1 MELEQLGLGLS
12 KPRYEAERSF
22 IRQWLAS
29 APELTLLAL
38 EIPTLTDLAR
48 EASVCLREQGLCLS
62 FRMDSGGDADLQ
74 RLCRA
79 LWKLWAKE
87 PAPQAPT
94 VWELLDR
101 QPEEDCFLLISRA
114 EQLTCHMPLGE
125 FLLDLLS
132 HCAPSLHVVLMAGCA
147 IPLLSQ
153 AEDLPPLAAAVTPGA
168 LVQEPG
174 TAAPVLQEA
183 YPGLSE
189 FDCQSVCHHCGGWI
203 SALDA
208 AVADLTAQQEQRAD
222 GASGDP
228 ARFSPAIGRLLE
240 QWTASWPET
249 YLSCLER
256 LCVCREVPEKLAQ
269 RLTGET
275 FSTLSLL
282 AQTGFPLR
290 ACSTPEPAYT
300 LNPVF
305 QAWLYHRTGQTRGRG
320 FLLEQHKIA
329 AEYYSEAEN
338 WPEVFRHQL
347 CRGYVEEAAKVMRHL
362 AFSDFDPAQLEEY
375 RSLLRKRPPAAM
387 DRLPWV
393 QFGYAIAVKYRYP
406 NIAFRCLD
414 RALELFEAAGDHV
427 GIVLVCCQKISLGF
441 FATEQKSILQ
451 EALQTLTENSFDIDQ
466 LDPILDGYRKVF
478 TAYGLLQQG
487 NTGSQT
493 IDLLEQARES
503 AIIRN
508 DKNLR
513 LWACFV
519 LILAYKQ
526 DIRYTAGLPAVLNE
540 AMELA
545 ESHHVQKSLKMCL
558 YQTVAFLCFV
568 EGGRYEEACSC
579 CEKAIRIA
587 DTIEATGYSVYI
599 NMIHAYALD
608 CLGRYEKAEQ
618 VILDTA
624 RKSDSILNVRN
635 EHLLAYYLIG
645 QSYHYFSKG
654 DWGLALDTAEK
665 AVSYAVRSGRTSY
678 LARSL
683 LALGNILAEHDL
695 CDRAQAVA
703 SQCLDLCAQQ
713 EKYRFYAISAR
724 FLQSQLLKK
733 QGRRRD
739 FEQAMAALAEESK
752 SAGIFHYNFAKPS
765 VISMLC
771 QGFTPP
777 EPHRRFF
784 MQLQSCN
791 TVQTSSGEAPIL
803 TQMRANTPLEICI
816 LGPLQVFSNGQP
828 LDACASAR
836 AGQLLRLLALDG
848 SPLSVHKLLE
858 AIWPEWDEKAAMNSF
873 YFTLYQLR
881 SYLDTKDAVLYRR
894 GQCSLNPALVTVDA
908 ALFRELIQS
917 AQQYLRTDNLYAA
930 SRYYDQALTLCRGQ
944 VLDGDDL
951 PEDFVLQREDLER
964 SMYVAMREYGSVC
977 LRRHMADKAERI
989 LSRAM
994 QNTFADEGTARLL
1007 MLAQYLAGNKSGA
1020 LSTYERLCRML
1031 QSELGVEPHRLT
1043 NSLIDRIRRN
1053 QEVSD
1058 LFQEAQ
1064 NLF

>member
-29 APELTLLAL
+29 APDLTLLAL
-38 EIPTLTDLAR
+38 EVPTLTDLAR
-48 EASVCLREQGLCLS
+48 EASVFLREQGLCLS
-62 FRMDSGGDADLQ
+62 FRMGSGDDADCQ

-87 PAPQAPT
+87 PAPQTPT
-94 VWELLDR
+94 VWDLMDR
-101 QPEEDCFLLISRA
+101 QPEKDCFLLVSQA
-114 EQLTCHMPLGE
+114 EQLTCDMPLGE

-132 HCAPSLHVVLMAGCA
+132 HCSPMLHVVMMAEYA

-153 AEDLPPLAAAVTPGA
+153 AEDLPRLAAAVTPGA
-168 LVQEPG
+168 LVQDTG
-174 TAAPVLQEA
+174 AITAVLQEA

-189 FDCQSVCHHCGGWI
+189 LDCQSVCQHCGGWI

-208 AVADLTAQQEQRAD
+208 AVANLTAQQEQRTDA
-222 GASGDP
+222 ASDEP
-228 ARFSPAIGRLLE
+228 TCFAPEVSALLE
-240 QWTASWPET
+240 QWVSFWPET

-256 LCVCREVPEKLAQ
+256 LCVCREAPEKLAE
-269 RLTGET
+269 RLAGEA
-275 FSTLSLL
+275 FSTLLLL

-290 ACSTPEPAYT
+290 ACGAPEPTYT

-305 QAWLYHRTGQTRGRG
+305 QTWLYHRTGQTRGRG

-329 AEYYSEAEN
+329 AEYHLETEN

-347 CRGYVEEAAKVMRHL
+347 SRGYVEEAAKVMRYL
-362 AFSDFDPAQLEEY
+362 AFSDLDPTQLEAY
-375 RSLLRKRPPAAM
+375 RSLLRKQQPAAM

-414 RALELFEAAGDHV
+414 RALELFEAAEDHV

-441 FATEQKSILQ
+441 FATEQKSMLE
-451 EALQTLTENSFDIDQ
+451 EALRILTENSFDIDQ

-478 TAYGLLQQG
+478 TAYALLQQG

-508 DKNLR
+508 DRNLR

-526 DIRYTAGLPAVLNE
+526 DIRYTAGLSAVLNE

-568 EGGRYEEACSC
+568 EGGRYGEACSC

-587 DTIEATGYSVYI
+587 DAIEATGYSVYI

-608 CLGRYEKAEQ
+608 CLGRYAKAEQ

-624 RKSDSILNVRN
+624 RKSNSILNVRN
-635 EHLLAYYLIG
+635 EHLLAYYFIG

-665 AVSYAVRSGRTSY
+665 AVRYAVRSGRTSY

-695 CDRAQAVA
+695 CDRAQALA
-703 SQCLDLCAQQ
+703 CQCLDLCAQQ
-713 EKYRFYAISAR
+713 EKYRFYSISAR
-724 FLQSQLLKK
+724 FLQAQVLKK
-733 QGRRRD
+733 QNRCGD
-739 FEQAMAALAEESK
+739 FEEVMAALAEESK
-752 SAGIFHYNFAKPS
+752 NAGIFHYNFAKPS
-765 VISMLC
+765 VISGLC
-771 QGFTPP
+771 QGYTPP
-777 EPHRRFF
+777 EQHRRFF

-791 TVQTSSGEAPIL
+791 TVRTHSGEAPIL
-803 TQMRANTPLEICI
+803 TQIRATTPLEVCI
-816 LGPLQVFSNGQP
+816 LGPLQVFSDGQR

-881 SYLDTKDAVLYRR
+881 SYLNMKDAILYRR
-894 GQCSLNPALVTVDA
+894 SQCSLNPALVTVDA
-908 ALFRELIQS
+908 VLFRELIQS
-917 AQQYLRTDNLYAA
+917 ARQYLRADNLYAA
-930 SRYYDQALTLCRGQ
+930 SRYYDQALVLCRGP

-951 PEDFVLQREDLER
+951 PEDFVLQQEDLER
-964 SMYVAMREYGSVC
+964 NMYAAMREYGSVC
-977 LRRHMADKAERI
+977 LRQHMADKAERI

-994 QNTFADEGTARLL
+994 QNTFADEGAARLL
-1007 MLAQYLAGNKSGA
+1007 MLAQYLSGNKSGA
-1020 LSTYERLCRML
+1020 LSTYERLCRLL
-1031 QSELGVEPHRLT
+1031 QTELGVEPHRLT

-1053 QEVSD
+1053 QEVTD

-1064 NLF
+1064 SLF